1 MPRARLDGRRLAP
14 RAAVPPAE
22 VAQGREE
29 LQRVRHQAAG
39 DARDRVV
46 DAVHALAP
54 PPLQERAG
62 HGPRV
67 RRAHGGERDAVGRHG
82 SYCKRSPRHVLLGVF
97 HLVDAALRREQA
109 AAVVEAP
116 LALGR
121 RGFGWGAAAAARRG
135 QRAGGQCVE
144 REEAHCCVAAALY
157 LLQQWRNDKCRSRE
171 PEPLVVRCSGAAAL
185 GPACL
190 VSLLHRATLVCHI
203 LCALGAGRGLH
214 NKEPAT
220 LARIVPESRS
230 ISFTEHTSK

>member
-1 MPRARLDGRRLAP
+1 M
-14 RAAVPPAE
+14 PPAE

-82 SYCKRSPRHVLLGVF
+82 SYCKTAPRHVLFGIL

-135 QRAGGQCVE
+135 QRAGGQCIE

-157 LLQQWRNDKCRSRE
+157 LLQQWRNDKYRSRE
-171 PEPLVVRCSGAAAL
+171 PEPLVVRCSWSWQSCGKML
-185 GPACL
+185 SS
-190 VSLLHRATLVCHI
+190 VLHHA
-203 LCALGAGRGLH
+203 
-214 NKEPAT
+214 
-220 LARIVPESRS
+220 S
-230 ISFTEHTSK
+230 